1 MKPIWLEA
9 AYHRRTIRRMLNVG
23 LSQTAAAR
31 GFGNAARPDHSG
43 GRRRSDHLLMRD
55 VPSLS
60 S

>member
-1 MKPIWLEA
+1 MSALAKLPRPEGSE
-9 AYHRRTIRRMLNVG
+9 MLP
-23 LSQTAAAR
+23 
-31 GFGNAARPDHSG
+31 RPDHSG